1 MNPLIALKI
10 CDSPQSL
17 NFENSQSGGYGSI
30 NCRARLS
37 HILFQSLFS
46 YFQSFHLK
54 LWPVIA
60 RIIAWWSQ
68 RTAIKLSAAHQ
79 SSHVRRQ
86 RIPDYCQVCPQVGYF
101 VRSQHIHAVAQ
112 SLHSHSTVTHSHAQY
127 AATAG
132 DRVESVLIAELVR
145 TFKRTQHCYYQT
157 KFSVTISINENIH
170 ESGSFVRNPVPL
182 RSLLN
187 YFSSMSEIQE
197 VLLQLVYHFLDN
209 WHQFSEM

>member
-1 MNPLIALKI
+1 M
-10 CDSPQSL
+10 
-17 NFENSQSGGYGSI
+17 
-30 NCRARLS
+30 
-37 HILFQSLFS
+37 
-46 YFQSFHLK
+46 
-54 LWPVIA
+54 
-60 RIIAWWSQ
+60 AWRSQ
-68 RTAIKLSAAHQ
+68 RTAIKLSAAHK

-86 RIPDYCQVCPQVGYF
+86 RIPDYCQVGPQVGYF

-112 SLHSHSTVTHSHAQY
+112 SLHSHAQY

-132 DRVESVLIAELVR
+132 DRVGSVLIAELER

-182 RSLLN
+182 RTLLILN

-209 WHQFSEM
+209 